1 MLCMP
6 AERVLSI
13 KYLPFVLA
21 DAATFTNSQVNLHCL
36 DWLTILLIAFIIG
49 YITVEVLRKR
59 NKKGF

>member
-1 MLCMP
+1 MP
-6 AERVLSI
+6 AARVLSI

-21 DAATFTNSQVNLHCL
+21 DAVTFTNSQVKLHYL

-49 YITVEVLRKR
+49 YVTVEILRKR